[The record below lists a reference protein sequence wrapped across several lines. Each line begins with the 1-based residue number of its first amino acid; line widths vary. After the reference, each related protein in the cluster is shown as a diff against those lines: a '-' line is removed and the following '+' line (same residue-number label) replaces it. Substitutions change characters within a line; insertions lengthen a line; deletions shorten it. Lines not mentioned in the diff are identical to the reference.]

1 MPDLNFDHYRDEHEE
16 QPDTPLTPP
25 RHSSVGLQLTI
36 AMLAV
41 GGAIAIY
48 LAFLRPA
55 SAPVAPAAAPKA
67 AARPS
72 TSTPLGGEADAIDVP
87 PLDQTDGLVRR
98 LVGAVSPAGIVN
110 TWLSGDGLIRNF
122 VVVAVNLAE
131 GATPAKLI
139 ARLRPSGTFRV
150 VDRNGRQMIDPRSYE
165 RYDAAADA
173 IVEMDPAR
181 VARLYATLKPRI
193 EEAYRDL
200 GFTDRSFDRAL
211 QDIIVT
217 LVRTPIPGDQPI
229 VKRDGLRYKYVD
241 QAFEELTAAQK
252 QYLRMGARNVQ
263 RVDAWL
269 RRLAD
274 ALGIP
279 PAAFSAS

>member
-1 MPDLNFDHYRDEHEE
+1 MPDLNWDHYRDEHEE
-16 QPDTPLTPP
+16 RPDTPLLPP
-25 RHSSVGLQLTI
+25 THSSVGLQVI
-36 AMLAV
+36 VAMLVV
-41 GGAIAIY
+41 GGAIAVY

-55 SAPVAPAAAPKA
+55 SAPVAPTAPKA

-72 TSTPLGGEADAIDVP
+72 TSTPLGGPADQIDVP

-98 LVGAVSPAGIVN
+98 LVGALSPAAIVS

-122 VVVAVNLAE
+122 VVVAVNLTE

-139 ARLRPSGTFRV
+139 ARVQPKGTFRV
-150 VDRNGRQMIDPRSYE
+150 LDRNGRQVIDPRSYE

-217 LVRTPIPGDQPI
+217 LVRTPIHGDQPI
-229 VKRDGLRYKYVD
+229 VRRDGLRYKYVD
-241 QAFEELTAAQK
+241 QAFEDLTAAQK